1 MKRKKTI
8 RIAFLVAITALV
20 LFAILAWRHPDKV
33 SEAASQGTEEPTPS
47 AAPTASATA
56 TPTAAA
62 TETPVVT
69 KPVGDGT
76 ENNEE
81 HGCCGTK
88 SGEDGNGEQKDC
100 CGHKEETGQSED
112 TDVPDCCGG

>member
-1 MKRKKTI
+1 MKREKTI
-8 RIAFLVAITALV
+8 RIVLLISIAALA
-20 LFAILAWRHPDKV
+20 LFSILAWRHSDKV
-33 SEAASQGTEEPTPS
+33 SGAAPQRTEET
-47 AAPTASATA
+47 TLTA
-56 TPTAAA
+56 TPTVSATAIPTATA